1 MLWPER
7 LFRPFE
13 RGVELH
19 PDKIPDLPVDTI
31 TYIAPELLPR
41 LIPMNFHAKRNG
53 LFHLQARSRG
63 GNVLQDRR
71 RPLRASRTA
80 LPLDINHVRT
90 QHPNFRSPLVHTCLI
105 GRGDR
110 RLYSDGMRTLIVLL
124 VAVVALA
131 GCGHKRRARITP
143 VRAPHIPVVVHPG
156 DTEEGVASWYGHPYH
171 GRAAANGEIYDMEK
185 MTAAHRTLPFNTWV
199 KVYDLDNNRTT
210 QVRIT
215 DRGPFVG
222 GRIIDLSHAAAREL
236 EMIGPGIA
244 RVRVEVITAPPD
256 ATPGLFAVQVG
267 AFRDRANAERLRSRM
282 EIRYGSARLLQRAEN
297 PAVWRVLVGAETSED
312 GANRLADRI
321 RQDSLEK
328 MSAFVVRIDSAT

>member
-1 MLWPER
+1 
-7 LFRPFE
+7 
-13 RGVELH
+13 
-19 PDKIPDLPVDTI
+19 
-31 TYIAPELLPR
+31 
-41 LIPMNFHAKRNG
+41 
-53 LFHLQARSRG
+53 
-63 GNVLQDRR
+63 
-71 RPLRASRTA
+71 
-80 LPLDINHVRT
+80 
-90 QHPNFRSPLVHTCLI
+90 
-105 GRGDR
+105 
-110 RLYSDGMRTLIVLL
+110 MRTLIVLV
-124 VAVVALA
+124 VAIVALA
-131 GCGHKRRARITP
+131 GCGHKRRARVTP
-143 VRAPHIPVVVHPG
+143 VPRPPRTPVVVHPG

-267 AFRDRANAERLRSRM
+267 AFRDRANAERLRSQM
-282 EIRYGSARLLQRAEN
+282 ETRYGSARLLQRAEN
-297 PAVWRVLVGAETSED
+297 PAVWRVSGGCRDVGRRGEPAGRAHTPRFS
-312 GANRLADRI
+312 
-321 RQDSLEK
+321 
-328 MSAFVVRIDSAT
+328 